1 MAVRIGLAFLLAK
14 REAAFGR
21 RRGGTSEETTGCR
34 RARSVTEGEATG
46 ALDRI
51 MEKRLTRTCYDFVC

>member
-14 REAAFGR
+14 GEAAFGR
-21 RRGGTSEETTGCR
+21 RRGGSSEETAGCR
-34 RARSVTEGEATG
+34 RARGVTEGKGAG

-51 MEKRLTRTCYDFVC
+51 MEK